1 MGDFFPQSYPALW
14 RPAQAFTEPPKLK
27 RFTYLLALLLF
38 SNTLF
43 GDKVEQGGSMKME
56 DE

>member
-14 RPAQAFTEPPKLK
+14 RPAQAFTEPSKLK

-43 GDKVEQGGSMKME
+43 GDKVEQGGSMKLE